1 MLAAA
6 MQPLRIVYLL
16 LCLVGALWTWS
27 HNLAFMAAHPG
38 PFAAAA
44 FVREAFSTPAGASL
58 SADILVAGA
67 AGSTWMVVEARR
79 LGMRFVWAYVALGMM
94 VAFACAF
101 PLFLFVREGALA
113 RDGARA

>member
-79 LGMRFVWAYVALGMM
+79 LGMRFAWAYVALGMM

>member
-1 MLAAA
+1 

-38 PFAAAA
+38 PFAATA

-79 LGMRFVWAYVALGMM
+79 LGMRFAWAYVALGMM

-113 RDGARA
+113 RGGARA